1 MTYQTILRSGQNLP
15 SYSAIK
21 PWTIWI
27 RVNQLRIIAGV
38 AKGRILGA
46 VAGATRPT
54 SDRAREGLFSS
65 LASEFGTFEG
75 LHVLDL
81 FGGSGAIGLES
92 LSRGATSVHIVEKDD
107 EAQKT
112 IETNFEIVKKSNPTG
127 SFYLYGMSAERF
139 LKDAPKDK
147 YHLVYIDPPYD
158 FSNQAVE
165 DVLSALH
172 DYEFLSSDAF
182 IAVERTARGAQFIW
196 PDAFVPA
203 RERKYGQATI
213 YYANYQP

>member
-1 MTYQTILRSGQNLP
+1 LT
-15 SYSAIK
+15 
-21 PWTIWI
+21 
-27 RVNQLRIIAGV
+27 
-38 AKGRILGA
+38 
-46 VAGATRPT
+46 
-54 SDRAREGLFSS
+54 
-65 LASEFGTFEG
+65 SEFGTFEG

-92 LSRGATSVHIVEKDD
+92 LSRGATSVHVVEKDD

-112 IETNFEIVKKSNPTG
+112 IETNFEIVKKSNPMG
-127 SFYLYGMSAERF
+127 SFHLYGMSAERF

-182 IAVERTARGAQFIW
+182 IAVERTARAAQFIW

>member
-1 MTYQTILRSGQNLP
+1 MIYQTILRSGQNLP
-15 SYSAIK
+15 NFSAIK
-21 PWTIWI
+21 PLTIWI

-112 IETNFEIVKKSNPTG
+112 IETNFEIVKKSNPAG
-127 SFYLYGMSAERF
+127 SFHLYGMSAERF

>member
-1 MTYQTILRSGQNLP
+1 MIYQTILRSGQNLP

-21 PWTIWI
+21 PLTIWI

-112 IETNFEIVKKSNPTG
+112 IETNFEIVKKSNPAG
-127 SFYLYGMSAERF
+127 SFHLYGMSAERF

>member
-1 MTYQTILRSGQNLP
+1 M
-15 SYSAIK
+15 
-21 PWTIWI
+21 
-27 RVNQLRIIAGV
+27 RIIAGV

-65 LASEFGTFEG
+65 LTSEFGTFEG

-92 LSRGATSVHIVEKDD
+92 LSRGASSVHI
-107 EAQKT
+107 
-112 IETNFEIVKKSNPTG
+112 
-127 SFYLYGMSAERF
+127 
-139 LKDAPKDK
+139 
-147 YHLVYIDPPYD
+147 
-158 FSNQAVE
+158 VE

-182 IAVERTARGAQFIW
+182 VAVERTTRGAQFLW

>member
-1 MTYQTILRSGQNLP
+1 MHN
-15 SYSAIK
+15 YSEIK
-21 PWTIWI
+21 LSIIWI
-27 RVNQLRIIAGV
+27 RVNTLRIIAGV
-38 AKGRILGA
+38 ARGRTLGT

-65 LASEFGTFEG
+65 LTSEFGSFEG

-81 FGGSGAIGLES
+81 FGGSGAIALES
-92 LSRGATSVHIVEKDD
+92 LSRGATLVHVVEKDD

-112 IETNFEIVKKSNPTG
+112 IENNYELVKKSNPTG
-127 SFYLYGMSAERF
+127 KLQLFGMSAERF
-139 LKDAPKDK
+139 LKDLPKTK

-165 DVLSALH
+165 DILSALY
-172 DYEFLSSDAF
+172 DGEFLSSDAF

-196 PDAFVPA
+196 PDPYAPA
-203 RERKYGQATI
+203 RERNYGQATI

>member
-1 MTYQTILRSGQNLP
+1 M
-15 SYSAIK
+15 
-21 PWTIWI
+21 
-27 RVNQLRIIAGV
+27 RIIAGV
-38 AKGRILGA
+38 AKGRTFAA
-46 VAGATRPT
+46 VADATRPT

-65 LASEFGTFEG
+65 LASEFGSFEG

-92 LSRGATSVHIVEKDD
+92 LSRGATLVHVVEKD
-107 EAQKT
+107 EAAQRT
-112 IETNFEIVKKSNPTG
+112 IDTNFELIKKSKPEG
-127 SFYLYGMSAERF
+127 KFQLFGMSAERF
-139 LKDAPKDK
+139 LKDGPKVK

-165 DVLSALH
+165 DILSALH

-182 IAVERTARGAQFIW
+182 IAVERTARGDQFIW
-196 PDAFVPA
+196 PDAFSPA
-203 RERKYGQATI
+203 RERNYGHATI

>member
-1 MTYQTILRSGQNLP
+1 MSNYSEIKRS
-15 SYSAIK
+15 I
-21 PWTIWI
+21 IWI
-27 RVNQLRIIAGV
+27 RVSTLRIIAGV
-38 AKGRILGA
+38 ARGRTLGT

-65 LASEFGTFEG
+65 LTSEFGSFDG
-75 LHVLDL
+75 LHILDL
-81 FGGSGAIGLES
+81 FGGSGAIALES
-92 LSRGATSVHIVEKDD
+92 LSRGATLVHVVEKDD
-107 EAQKT
+107 ESQRT
-112 IETNFEIVKKSNPTG
+112 IETNYELVRKSNPG
-127 SFYLYGMSAERF
+127 GKMQLFGMSAERF
-139 LKDAPKDK
+139 LKDLPKTK

-172 DYEFLSSDAF
+172 DGEFLSSDAF

-196 PDAFVPA
+196 PDAFAPA
-203 RERKYGQATI
+203 RERNYGQATI

>member
-1 MTYQTILRSGQNLP
+1 MH

-21 PWTIWI
+21 PLTIWI

-127 SFYLYGMSAERF
+127 NFHLYGMSAERF

-172 DYEFLSSDAF
+172 DCEFLSSDAF
-182 IAVERTARGAQFIW
+182 VAVERTTRGAQFIW
-196 PDAFVPA
+196 PDAYVPA

>member
-1 MTYQTILRSGQNLP
+1 
-15 SYSAIK
+15 
-21 PWTIWI
+21 
-27 RVNQLRIIAGV
+27 LRIIAGV
-38 AKGRILGA
+38 AKGRILGT
-46 VAGATRPT
+46 VAEATRPT

-65 LASEFGTFEG
+65 LSSEFGTFEG

-107 EAQKT
+107 AAQQT
-112 IETNFEIVKKSNPTG
+112 IEANYELVKRSNPTG
-127 SFYLYGMSAERF
+127 RFALFGMSAERF
-139 LKDAPKDK
+139 LKDAPKEK
-147 YHLVYIDPPYD
+147 YHCVYIDPPYD

-165 DVLSALH
+165 DVLSTLH
-172 DYEFLSSDAF
+172 DHEFLSSDAF
-182 IAVERTARGAQFIW
+182 VAVERTTRGVQFIW

-213 YYANYQP
+213 YYAHYQP

>member
-1 MTYQTILRSGQNLP
+1 M
-15 SYSAIK
+15 IK
-21 PWTIWI
+21 PLTIWI

-127 SFYLYGMSAERF
+127 SFHLYVMSAERF

-147 YHLVYIDPPYD
+147 YHLVYIDPPFD

-182 IAVERTARGAQFIW
+182 IAVERTTRGAQFIW
-196 PDAFVPA
+196 PDAYVPA

>member
-1 MTYQTILRSGQNLP
+1 MH

-21 PWTIWI
+21 PLTIWI

-92 LSRGATSVHIVEKDD
+92 LSRGATSVHVVEKDD

-112 IETNFEIVKKSNPTG
+112 IETNLEIVKKSNPSG
-127 SFYLYGMSAERF
+127 AFHLYGMSAERF

-182 IAVERTARGAQFIW
+182 IAVERTTRGAQFIW

>member
-1 MTYQTILRSGQNLP
+1 
-15 SYSAIK
+15 
-21 PWTIWI
+21 
-27 RVNQLRIIAGV
+27 VRIIAGV
-38 AKGRILGA
+38 ARGRTLGS

-65 LASEFGTFEG
+65 LTSEFGSFEG
-75 LHVLDL
+75 VHVLDL
-81 FGGSGAIGLES
+81 FGGSGAIALES
-92 LSRGATSVHIVEKDD
+92 LSRGATLVHVVEKDD

-112 IETNFEIVKKSNPTG
+112 IETNYELVKKSNPPG
-127 SFYLYGMSAERF
+127 KFQLFGMSAERF
-139 LKDAPKDK
+139 LKDLPKAK

-172 DYEFLSSDAF
+172 DGEFLSRDAF

-196 PDAFVPA
+196 PDAFSPA
-203 RERKYGQATI
+203 RERNYGQATI
-213 YYANYQP
+213 YYANFQSENG

>member
-1 MTYQTILRSGQNLP
+1 MIKRS
-15 SYSAIK
+15 I
-21 PWTIWI
+21 IWI
-27 RVNQLRIIAGV
+27 RVNTLRIIAGV
-38 AKGRILGA
+38 ARGRTLGT

-65 LASEFGTFEG
+65 LTSEFGSFEG
-75 LHVLDL
+75 LHILDL
-81 FGGSGAIGLES
+81 YGGSGAIALES
-92 LSRGATSVHIVEKDD
+92 LSRGATLVHVVEKDD

-112 IETNFEIVKKSNPTG
+112 IEANYELVKKSNPSG
-127 SFYLYGMSAERF
+127 KLQLFGMSAERF
-139 LKDAPKDK
+139 LKDLPKTR

-172 DYEFLSSDAF
+172 DGEFLSSDGF
-182 IAVERTARGAQFIW
+182 VAVERTARGAQFIW
-196 PDAFVPA
+196 PDAFAPA
-203 RERKYGQATI
+203 RERNYGQATI

>member
-1 MTYQTILRSGQNLP
+1 M
-15 SYSAIK
+15 
-21 PWTIWI
+21 
-27 RVNQLRIIAGV
+27 RIIAGV
-38 AKGRILGA
+38 AKGRTLAA
-46 VAGATRPT
+46 VADATRPT

-65 LASEFGTFEG
+65 LASEFGSFEG

-92 LSRGATSVHIVEKDD
+92 LSRGATLVHVVEKD
-107 EAQKT
+107 EAAQRT
-112 IETNFEIVKKSNPTG
+112 IDTNFELIKKSKPEG
-127 SFYLYGMSAERF
+127 KFQLFGMSAERF
-139 LKDAPKDK
+139 LKDGPKVK

-165 DVLSALH
+165 DILSALH

-182 IAVERTARGAQFIW
+182 IAVERTARGDQFIW
-196 PDAFVPA
+196 PDAFSPA
-203 RERKYGQATI
+203 RERNYGHATI

>member
-1 MTYQTILRSGQNLP
+1 M
-15 SYSAIK
+15 
-21 PWTIWI
+21 
-27 RVNQLRIIAGV
+27 RIIAGV
-38 AKGRILGA
+38 ARGRTLGS

-65 LASEFGTFEG
+65 LTSEFGSFEG
-75 LHVLDL
+75 VHVLDL
-81 FGGSGAIGLES
+81 FGGSGAIALES
-92 LSRGATSVHIVEKDD
+92 LSRGATLVHVVEKDD

-112 IETNFEIVKKSNPTG
+112 IETNYDLVKKSNPPG
-127 SFYLYGMSAERF
+127 KFQLFGMSAERF
-139 LKDAPKDK
+139 LKDLPKAK

-172 DYEFLSSDAF
+172 DGEFLSSDAF

-196 PDAFVPA
+196 PDAFSPA
-203 RERKYGQATI
+203 RERNYGQATI
-213 YYANYQP
+213 YYANFQSENG

>member
-1 MTYQTILRSGQNLP
+1 MP

-21 PWTIWI
+21 PLTIWI

-107 EAQKT
+107 EAQKM
-112 IETNFEIVKKSNPTG
+112 IETNFEIVKKSNPAG
-127 SFYLYGMSAERF
+127 SFHLYGMSAERF

>member
-1 MTYQTILRSGQNLP
+1 MSNYSEIKRS
-15 SYSAIK
+15 I
-21 PWTIWI
+21 IWI
-27 RVNQLRIIAGV
+27 RVSTLRIIAGV
-38 AKGRILGA
+38 ARGRTLGT

-65 LASEFGTFEG
+65 LTSEFGSFDG
-75 LHVLDL
+75 LHILDL
-81 FGGSGAIGLES
+81 FGGSGAIALES
-92 LSRGATSVHIVEKDD
+92 LSRGATLVHVVEKDD
-107 EAQKT
+107 EAQRT
-112 IETNFEIVKKSNPTG
+112 IETNYELVKKSNPSG
-127 SFYLYGMSAERF
+127 KLQLFGMSAERF
-139 LKDAPKDK
+139 LKDLPKTK

-172 DYEFLSSDAF
+172 DGEFLSSDAF

-196 PDAFVPA
+196 PDAFAPA
-203 RERKYGQATI
+203 RERNYGQATI